1 MMSHLS
7 VASDG
12 GTPHTP
18 PRRLAD
24 ASRSSDD
31 VITDRRTNSLGNDP
45 MASPE
50 RLVVHNV
57 ERARQQLSE
66 ARENLKSARRRV
78 VQLEDAV
85 RNWEELATALLRP
98 RAKH

>member
-1 MMSHLS
+1 MSHLS
-7 VASDG
+7 VAADG
-12 GTPHTP
+12 GTSHT
-18 PRRLAD
+18 PRRLSQA
-24 ASRSSDD
+24 AKPSDE
-31 VITDRRTNSLGNDP
+31 VITDRRTNSLGSDST
-45 MASPE
+45 ASPE

-98 RAKH
+98 RSKR